1 SLVGA
6 AFMGVR
12 LLDIAFDPW
21 FGGVMDRTRTRF
33 GRFRPWFAISAP
45 ILMLAS
51 YMLFMAKP
59 GVGVGYLWLW
69 LLVIYAGFSISTLS
83 QLAWGA
89 VLSPSYDERSRIYA
103 WWQGGN
109 VVGMILVLTLAPL
122 LAMLGVPGHAAG
134 VAAMGWFIVILA
146 PLTTGLT
153 VATVPE
159 PAVGGRPPR
168 AGLREYFAL
177 LRRPSVRR
185 LLAADLLV
193 GTGPAIL

>member
-1 SLVGA
+1 MQAARRSNWTLAALAAPCLPLAGLGLPLVVYLPEFYANELGLNLSLVGA

-21 FGGVMDRTRTRF
+21 FGGIMDRTRTRF
-33 GRFRPWFAISAP
+33 GRFRLWFALSAP

-89 VLSPSYDERSRIYA
+89 VL
-103 WWQGGN
+103 
-109 VVGMILVLTLAPL
+109 
-122 LAMLGVPGHAAG
+122 
-134 VAAMGWFIVILA
+134 
-146 PLTTGLT
+146 
-153 VATVPE
+153 
-159 PAVGGRPPR
+159 
-168 AGLREYFAL
+168 
-177 LRRPSVRR
+177 
-185 LLAADLLV
+185 
-193 GTGPAIL
+193 